1 MNIMNTIQ
9 EPYKTKILEILNS
22 KLSKDDILSKLKLY
36 VLTNAY
42 FKELYSEPTWLVYEL
57 VRTKL
62 K

>member
-1 MNIMNTIQ
+1 MNMIDTIK

-22 KLSKDDILSKLKLY
+22 KLSKEDILSKLKLY
-36 VLTNAY
+36 VLSDAY
-42 FKELYSEPTWLVYEL
+42 FKELHSEPTWLAYEL